1 MKVVLAL
8 IVFVATAEA
17 FAGGNLGIGA
27 MVGNPTGLNAKY
39 WLSKSNA
46 VDGGMAFSLGKH
58 SRFSLH
64 SDYLFH
70 NEGALV
76 FNDKHPLDFYYGL
89 GGRMKFADDI
99 EIGVRFPL
107 GLAHRFENDQADIF
121 GEIAPIVDFIG
132 RTGLD
137 VHLAVGAR
145 YYF

>member
-1 MKVVLAL
+1 MKFTL
-8 IVFVATAEA
+8 VFVLLFLCAEA
-17 FAGGNLGIGA
+17 FAAGETGIGA
-27 MVGNPTGLNAKY
+27 MIGNPTGLNVKH
-39 WLSKSNA
+39 WLTKSTA
-46 VDGGMAFSLGKH
+46 VDGGMAFSLGSH

-76 FNDKHPLDFYYGL
+76 FNDEHPLDVYYGI

-99 EIGVRFPL
+99 QLGVRLPV
-107 GLAHRFENDQADIF
+107 GVAHMMENNRADMF
-121 GEIAPIVDFIG
+121 GEIAPTVDFIG

-137 VHLAVGAR
+137 LSFAIGAR